1 MFVTVALQLRENS
14 CSYVMKLSWK
24 ICNVIGIV
32 LFILPRGNT
41 VKWGESRA
49 LLCRAPLV
57 FCQSHFSSVQRTNY
71 RRPCCAAC
79 ADSGSPTHPTPL
91 STCLCIQCMISNRFH
106 TPRRPTSVSITSV
119 RASCH
124 LSADV
129 GIEQTYWVGHSSTGL
144 WYDNWPRIYW
154 TRGSFKFLN
163 SKTSMTTI
171 TVLVTVCFYA
181 WK

>member
-1 MFVTVALQLRENS
+1 MLLESCCSFCHVAIPWNGASRE
-14 CSYVMKLSWK
+14 L
-24 ICNVIGIV
+24 
-32 LFILPRGNT
+32 
-41 VKWGESRA
+41 
-49 LLCRAPLV
+49 
-57 FCQSHFSSVQRTNY
+57 
-71 RRPCCAAC
+71 CCAAHHSFFVNPISRQF
-79 ADSGSPTHPTPL
+79 SGQITGARAVRPVPTVVVPPHPTPL

-124 LSADV
+124 PSADV